1 MAWNEPGSG
10 NRDPWNGKKNA
21 PDVEAFLR
29 KLRESLGGV
38 LGGGKGGGTSSSPPL
53 GGILLG
59 VVALALVW
67 AVFDSWISIDAQRV
81 GVVLRFGKFERV
93 MHNGLNLKWP
103 SPIEQVVKV
112 ETTSRQTVDTVRM
125 LTKDENIVE
134 INFTVQYQVVDAQ
147 KYLFAATSPDDTL
160 KQAAESAVRQVIGS
174 SDMDQILSSHGSD
187 IVGETKKV
195 LQGTLDAYAVGLNV
209 NEINFQ
215 NLLPPHEVKE
225 AFDDVNN
232 ASNNQKQAINDAQAY
247 AAKVVPLARGEAAR
261 ILADAEGYKAAQ
273 IAKATG
279 DAQRFSLIETQYRA
293 APEVTRKRLY
303 LETMEQVLG
312 TARKVIDSS
321 NGKSMLY
328 LPLDKVKP
336 DTAAA
341 AAAAAAAANGG
352 TP

>member
-10 NRDPWNGKKNA
+10 NRDPWKGRKDT

-29 KLRESLGGV
+29 KLRDNLGGIF
-38 LGGGKGGGTSSSPPL
+38 GGGKGGGGGSSYSPPT

-59 VVALALVW
+59 LVALILVW
-67 AVFDSWISIDAQRV
+67 AVASTWISIDAQNV
-81 GVVLRFGKFERV
+81 GVVLRFGKFERI
-93 MHNGLNLKWP
+93 MQNGLNLKWP
-103 SPIEQVVKV
+103 TPIEQVVKV
-112 ETTSRQTVDTVRM
+112 ETTSRQTADTVRM

-134 INFTVQYQVVDAQ
+134 INFTVQYQVIDAQ
-147 KYLFAATSPDDTL
+147 KYLFAATAPEETL

-195 LQGTLDAYAVGLNV
+195 LQATLDGYAVGLNIT
-209 NEINFQ
+209 EINFQ

-247 AAKVVPLARGEAAR
+247 AAKVVPLARGEASR
-261 ILADAEGYKAAQ
+261 ILAEAEGYKAAQ
-273 IAKATG
+273 IAKASG
-279 DAQRFSLIETQYRA
+279 DAQRFSLVEAQYRG

-303 LETMEQVLG
+303 LETMQQVLG
-312 TARKVIDSS
+312 RSQKVIDSG
-321 NGKSMLY
+321 NGKNILY
-328 LPLDKVKP
+328 LPLDKMKA
-336 DTAAA
+336 DAAA
-341 AAAAAAAANGG
+341 AAAVATGG
-352 TP
+352 AQ

>member
-10 NRDPWNGKKNA
+10 NRDPWKGKKDSA
-21 PDVEAFLR
+21 DVEAFLR
-29 KLRESLGGV
+29 KLREGLGGV
-38 LGGGKGGGTSSSPPL
+38 FGGGKGGSGGASSSPPL

-67 AVFDSWISIDAQRV
+67 MVFDSWISIDAQRV
-81 GVVLRFGKFERV
+81 GVVLRFGKFDRV

-103 SPIEQVVKV
+103 APIEQVVKV
-112 ETTSRQTVDTVRM
+112 ETTSRQTADTVRM

-195 LQGTLDAYAVGLNV
+195 LQSTLDVYAVGLNIS
-209 NEINFQ
+209 EINFQ
-215 NLLPPHEVKE
+215 NFAPPHEVKD

-261 ILADAEGYKAAQ
+261 ILADADGYKAAQ
-273 IAKATG
+273 IAKASG

-312 TARKVIDSS
+312 HARKVIDSS
-321 NGKSMLY
+321 NGKSLLY
-328 LPLDKVKP
+328 LPLDKAKAESS
-336 DTAAA
+336 AAA
-341 AAAAAAAANGG
+341 AAVAAGG
-352 TP
+352 AQ